1 MFNVYLNDIVSCSK
15 FFKVMF
21 ADDTNFLL
29 SMKNCKEL
37 ETVAN
42 EELQIIYDYFIS
54 NGLTI
59 SVKKTSFIHFSPK
72 GKKKESINLKIGNQA
87 LNEVSEL
94 KFLGITLDKSL
105 NFNTHFQ
112 KTYKKALHGL
122 RGLILTKNFLT

>member
-42 EELQIIYDYFIS
+42 EELQIINDYFIS

-59 SVKKTSFIHFSPK
+59 SVKKHHIY
-72 GKKKESINLKIGNQA
+72 
-87 LNEVSEL
+87 
-94 KFLGITLDKSL
+94 TLV
-105 NFNTHFQ
+105 Q
-112 KTYKKALHGL
+112 KVKRKKA
-122 RGLILTKNFLT
+122 